1 MKLQSNKTKKKLKE
15 KITKVIK
22 RIDLS
27 TSKKKKVMICK
38 EKHYSIWIQ
47 EEMERREKTIK

>member
-1 MKLQSNKTKKKLKE
+1 MKDENQKLKLQSNKTKKKLKA

-27 TSKKKKVMICK
+27 TSKKKI
-38 EKHYSIWIQ
+38 SNDL
-47 EEMERREKTIK
+47 